1 MQMSRRGFLGSMMAA
16 AVAPA
21 VVKAESLM
29 KIVQPKIVA
38 PRGVTRSIFVVDELP
53 FYSIDEYKWC
63 EPVSNPN
70 MIHGLRPGDMVT
82 IHSREHDPTF
92 SVDHAFGSKRESIY
106 RIVRDGRDMPLSEV
120 DTYAYPRDL
129 YPEESFDFSDIQIK
143 RVDVTQE
150 LGEKIADQLYLT
162 ANREGFMRRYMR
174 LAEAE
179 KRQAEK
185 VRSVAASRVEAP
197 RVLGKPITVRWEA
210 LGF

>member
-1 MQMSRRGFLGSMMAA
+1 MLAA

-53 FYSIDEYKWC
+53 FYSIDEYTWC

-70 MIHGLRPGDMVT
+70 MIHGLRPGDVVT
-82 IHSREHDPTF
+82 IHSRTDDPVF
-92 SVDHAFGSKRESIY
+92 SVDHAFERKRETIHQVF
-106 RIVRDGRDMPLSEV
+106 RGGRSMPLSEV
-120 DTYAYPRDL
+120 DTYAYPNQAAWA
-129 YPEESFDFSDIQIK
+129 EESFDFSDIQIK